1 MARFFKAATKYIVT
15 CFLDQWFSCHYGLN
29 FIERIGSDTTYSV
42 MIYIFS
48 IRFFLENISLVLQ
61 LYVNM
66 TNIIASNILEK
77 QLQR

>member
-1 MARFFKAATKYIVT
+1 
-15 CFLDQWFSCHYGLN
+15 
-29 FIERIGSDTTYSV
+29 